1 LPQMIQ
7 MLLVDSTFSFFTFLF
22 IVVFIFIIAVWIAN
36 LARIFRRPSETQST
50 QEGAAV
56 VKEREIIREI
66 VKIRCPYCNNLYDE
80 KYDKCPHC
88 GGKRKP

>member
-1 LPQMIQ
+1 MPQVLQ
-7 MLLVDSTFSFFTFLF
+7 VFPFDSFFNLVFVIVLIIIFLSALTSF
-22 IVVFIFIIAVWIAN
+22 
-36 LARIFRRPSETQST
+36 LRILRKPRETQST
-50 QEGAAV
+50 EEGTAV

>member
-1 LPQMIQ
+1 MFPF
-7 MLLVDSTFSFFTFLF
+7 DFFFNLFFVAFVIILILSVLATFL
-22 IVVFIFIIAVWIAN
+22 
-36 LARIFRRPSETQST
+36 RIFRRPRGIQST
-50 QEGAAV
+50 EEGAAV

-88 GGKRKP
+88 GGKRRP